1 MARFRIT
8 APDGSQY
15 EITAPDTASDAEVQS
30 VIASQFTQQA
40 APSPDLIPAEGM
52 AEFTLPVQPTEI
64 PQIPTFEVP
73 KTPLQEVLTPERA
86 ASAAIAGQL
95 GAVKALTELTDLV
108 TAGQEQEI
116 QRAAIKAGTKPLPL
130 KKGLQIVGE
139 TFEQIPIVGKE
150 LRKGLEFKAET
161 PAEQALEIA
170 SGVVPYTSFGSKNVK
185 LLDEAAKAAKARLQ
199 QAEAIENVATKI
211 RGYTAVP
218 SEFTVGSDAVK
229 QFAAQEAKA
238 AQLTAQ
244 QPSAKLK
251 KFYEAVG
258 FTGKAEIYGAENAKN
273 AKEAL
278 TGTIQRRM
286 DRQENKL
293 RQLEVM
299 IHSPG
304 ATPEEK
310 TKFGKEFLDTVA
322 KLEDNKRKLNEAF
335 DGPAFQSLQESQK
348 YWGDKTIKIG
358 NKEIPVFKRS
368 ISKQGVYLPPSEIE
382 ELAKPRTQ
390 QINVLQRLTMDQPR
404 IMEMMDG
411 NIPNGPMFQLNI
423 TPALEAERAAINA
436 TNAERSAFNQVAI
449 DTGVAKANPKRLSEL
464 FKVADGQLDP
474 AVANVTEKEQKFL
487 NYMAGKYNE
496 WLNTINRDRAELGYT
511 LIKPRKNYITHIR
524 EAKLFDDFG
533 VKEGSLEGVEKYGP
547 KLRARFQFERERLGG
562 KAVENPL
569 EAFDAYIE
577 PAMRQIHTTKP
588 AAVLQTRAKFIT
600 DPALRKMQ
608 QNFIETRLLGGIDP
622 KDRTL
627 YEYGLRPVM
636 QLTENLTGRFS
647 SGVILANAKVIL
659 QQFSQFANTVKDTSL
674 KHSLI
679 GLGKAFQEVPEE
691 IATRSNFLTSRR
703 INDDLVDLPKG
714 FLDKPNKF
722 LKKLFEYSDKLVAK
736 QSWQAGF
743 SQAQEIGLEG
753 EMAIKYADDIAR
765 RLHGSYSKLYKTE
778 LNSGK
783 FGRVLAPLQ
792 SFGFNLWNYITQDT
806 KLLAE
811 MNNTS
816 RARELMK
823 TFAAMYVTDEV
834 YEAAGLPSPF
844 GLRVPKAL
852 SPEELALS
860 GREFVMGTVPFG
872 RALEYGIP
880 SPVLG
885 QFVKEAQFLTGAGDK
900 RKSMMYN
907 TYALVNALQS
917 DDLETRDKAAREL
930 AKFGAQFVPAGSQ
943 VTKTVEGLKAAKD
956 GYVEFGKQTIMLTDE
971 DRRLAPI
978 LGPYAVPSV
987 RKAREQKQLEKFKKQ
1002 FEVR

>member
-8 APDGSQY
+8 APDGSQF
-15 EITAPDTASDAEVQS
+15 EITAPDNASDADIQS
-30 VIASQFTQQA
+30 VIQSQFGSMQQPQQA
-40 APSPDLIPAEGM
+40 PAP
-52 AEFTLPVQPTEI
+52 EFTLPIQPTEFQQ
-64 PQIPTFEVP
+64 PPSFQMPTSM
-73 KTPLQEVLTPERA
+73 LQERLAPDRA
-86 ASAAIAGQL
+86 LSAAIAGQL
-95 GAVKALTELTDLV
+95 GGAKVLTQTVDFA
-108 TAGQEQEI
+108 TANPQLEQQLMQEQ
-116 QRAAIKAGTKPLPL
+116 IKVGQKPTAP
-130 KKGLQIVGE
+130 KKGLEIVGE
-139 TFEQIPIVGKE
+139 TFEQVPIVGEE
-150 LRKGLEFKAET
+150 LKKGLEFQAQT
-161 PAEQALEIA
+161 PSEQALELA
-170 SGVVPYTSFGSKNVK
+170 SGLVPYTSFGQKNVAV
-185 LLDEAAKAAKARLQ
+185 LDEAAKAAKARLQ
-199 QAEAIENVATKI
+199 QAEAIDSIATKI

-218 SEFTVGSDAVK
+218 AEFTVASDAVK

-238 AQLTAQ
+238 AQLAAQ
-244 QPSAKLK
+244 QPGEKLK
-251 KFYEAVG
+251 KFYEATG
-258 FTGKAEIYGAENAKN
+258 FTGKAEIYGAENAKT

-278 TGTIQRRM
+278 TGTIQRRI
-286 DRQENKL
+286 DRQENRL

-310 TKFGKEFLDTVA
+310 QKFGQEFLDTVS
-322 KLEDNKRKLNEAF
+322 KLEENKRKLNEAF
-335 DGPAFQSLQESQK
+335 DSPAFQSLQESQK
-348 YWGDKTIKIG
+348 HWGEQTIKL
-358 NKEIPVFKRS
+358 NRKEVPVFKQS
-368 ISKQGVYLPPSEIE
+368 ISRQGVYLPPSEIE
-382 ELAKPRTQ
+382 ELIKPRTQ
-390 QINVLQRLTMDQPR
+390 QVNALQRLTMDQPR

-423 TPALEAERAAINA
+423 RPALDAERAAVNA
-436 TNAERSAFNQVAI
+436 VNAERSAFNQIAI
-449 DTGVAKANPKRLSEL
+449 ETGVAKADKKRLAEL

-496 WLNTINRDRAELGYT
+496 WLTRINTDRAELGYD
-511 LIKPRKNYITHIR
+511 LIKARKNYITHIS
-524 EAKLFDDFG
+524 EARLLDDFG
-533 VKEGSLEGVEKYGP
+533 IKEGSLDGLQKYGP
-547 KLRARFQFERERLGG
+547 KLRARFQFEKARLGG
-562 KAVENPL
+562 QAVQDPL
-569 EAFDAYIE
+569 QAFDAYIE

-588 AAVLQTRAKFIT
+588 AAVLQARAKFIP

-608 QNFIETRLLGGIDP
+608 QNFIETRLLGGLDP

-627 YEYGLRPVM
+627 YEYGLRPAM

-647 SGVILANAKVIL
+647 GGVILGNAKVIL

-674 KHSLI
+674 KHAMI
-679 GLGKAFQEVPEE
+679 GLGRAAKEIPPE
-691 IATRSNFLTSRR
+691 IASRSDFLTSRR
-703 INDDLVDLPKG
+703 INDDLIDLPKG
-714 FLDKPNKF
+714 FFDKPNKF
-722 LKKLFEYSDKLVAK
+722 LKKIFEYSDKFVAK

-743 SQAQEIGLEG
+743 SQAQELGLEG
-753 EMAIKYADDIAR
+753 EMAIKYADDVAR

-783 FGRVLAPLQ
+783 FGKVIAPLQ

-811 MNNTS
+811 MNDTP
-816 RARELMK
+816 RAKELMK

-852 SPEELALS
+852 SPEEVALS
-860 GREFVMGTVPFG
+860 GREFTMGIVPFG

-880 SPVLG
+880 SPILG
-885 QFVKEAQFLTGAGDK
+885 QFVKEAQFLTGTGEP
-900 RKSMMYN
+900 RKAMSYN
-907 TYALVNALQS
+907 TYSLVNAMMS
-917 DDLETRDKAAREL
+917 DNLETRDKAAKEL
-930 AKFGAQFVPAGSQ
+930 AKFGAQFAPGGSQ
-943 VTKTVEGLKAAKD
+943 ITKTIEGLKAAKD
-956 GYVEFGKQTIMLTDE
+956 GYVEFGKQTIMLNDE